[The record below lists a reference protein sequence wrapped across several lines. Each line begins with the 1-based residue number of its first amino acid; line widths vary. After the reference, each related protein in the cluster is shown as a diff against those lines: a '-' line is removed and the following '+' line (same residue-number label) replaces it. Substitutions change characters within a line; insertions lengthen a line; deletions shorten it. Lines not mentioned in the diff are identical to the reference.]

1 MHDVTRPESAEDNED
16 MNIFDEIDT
25 WERTEG
31 KSLFTKLLSYGE
43 PVILDYG
50 CGAGNYTFAAAYAFG
65 PGSAVYAADINRQ
78 SLDFIADKAKKE
90 NLVSVKT
97 VTAREDYRQ
106 DFEDNTFD
114 LVLYSDMFH
123 GEEKQYGGLH
133 RFVMIEEAKRTLKK
147 GGIMAVIPFH
157 LSNFRDKD
165 KKKCKYTYKK
175 LITEI
180 CGSGFEYIEKDL
192 QGIHFEKAYSPY
204 YQQKGGV
211 SFEDLERGKILTFI
225 K

>member
-1 MHDVTRPESAEDNED
+1 
-16 MNIFDEIDT
+16 MNIFDEIDI

-31 KSLFTKLLSYGE
+31 KKLFMKLLNLSE

-50 CGAGNYTFAAAYAFG
+50 CGAGNYTFSAAHAFSPNCLIYA
-65 PGSAVYAADINRQ
+65 VDINQ
-78 SLDFIADKAKKE
+78 QLLDFIAEKAQNE
-90 NLVSVKT
+90 NLDSIK
-97 VTAREDYRQ
+97 ALRGREDYRQ
-106 DFEDNTFD
+106 DFENNMFD

-147 GGIMAVIPFH
+147 GGVLAVLPFH
-157 LSNFRDKD
+157 LSNFRDKY

-175 LITEI
+175 IITEI
-180 CGSGFEYIEKDL
+180 CDYGFNYVENDL

-211 SFEDLERGKILTFI
+211 NLEELERGKILVFTKI
-225 K
+225 